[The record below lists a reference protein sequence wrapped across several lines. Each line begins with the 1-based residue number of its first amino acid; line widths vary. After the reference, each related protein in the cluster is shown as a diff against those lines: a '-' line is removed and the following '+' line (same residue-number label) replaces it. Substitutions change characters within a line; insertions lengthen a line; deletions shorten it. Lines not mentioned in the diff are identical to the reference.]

1 MIFEALCH
9 RVDEG
14 GTEAVQHLLLPLQEL
29 YRENRSREDIFFIFF
44 SVVNRGRKDIV
55 EHLNVSFRDKLRRF
69 AKGLVSYLMRSKRS
83 DVNDNCVAMA
93 VERLITQDIINV
105 NERYSEGSTLLHY
118 KKANLFAR
126 DRTGKMALEAAQQF
140 VTLEDLDKSATNI
153 AGGTYWTQGQISTKI
168 PGYDLHLLDTCW
180 KLLDGKLHLTSSQK
194 ISNSEKQIERSKQLF
209 PGSTLLHRIGAN
221 VVRNPDSIGRRLS
234 NKPRTF
240 NLPIANGIGYNESA
254 VVSMLQFFSRT
265 FLEQNGA
272 EPRLR
277 FREPSYNSIT
287 QSHVTDFPE
296 EEEMIQSSSGKQ
308 TQIPVREYGKAGSNT
323 FVNIT
328 EGSSE
333 TPTDTPSQPVRIIDK
348 TGSST
353 PVSQASA
360 KCGAVTDNA
369 GAPAKPNVVSIVLPY
384 FHSLSKDGLA
394 FQRLLWSEEGDQNS
408 PGEEGRKANEQQIL
422 LNFHEPR
429 TLDES
434 YYTGINYKQLS

>member
-105 NERYSEGSTLLHY
+105 NERYSEGSTLLHCACVPRISPKSPNSKLIEVLKD

-240 NLPIANGIGYNESA
+240 NLP
-254 VVSMLQFFSRT
+254 
-265 FLEQNGA
+265 
-272 EPRLR
+272 
-277 FREPSYNSIT
+277 
-287 QSHVTDFPE
+287 
-296 EEEMIQSSSGKQ
+296 
-308 TQIPVREYGKAGSNT
+308 
-323 FVNIT
+323 
-328 EGSSE
+328 
-333 TPTDTPSQPVRIIDK
+333 
-348 TGSST
+348 
-353 PVSQASA
+353 
-360 KCGAVTDNA
+360 
-369 GAPAKPNVVSIVLPY
+369 
-384 FHSLSKDGLA
+384 
-394 FQRLLWSEEGDQNS
+394 
-408 PGEEGRKANEQQIL
+408 
-422 LNFHEPR
+422 
-429 TLDES
+429 
-434 YYTGINYKQLS
+434 